1 MESVLVAQR
10 GQARAEADE
19 RRRQLLESGPGRCGG
34 AAGGGAISAISTGD
48 GAGAAGGTAGGG
60 AAGVRSAACACGEA
74 MGALHERGEKLQTLQ
89 TSMASLAS
97 EAETLYGTARKIR
110 ERSEHNSKWLP
121 F

>member
-34 AAGGGAISAISTGD
+34 AAGGGAISTGD
-48 GAGAAGGTAGGG
+48 GAGAAGGTRTACGG
-60 AAGVRSAACACGEA
+60 AAVVHSAACACGET

-89 TSMASLAS
+89 TSMASMAS

>member
-19 RRRQLLESGPGRCGG
+19 RRRQLLESGPGQCGG
-34 AAGGGAISAISTGD
+34 AAGGGAISTGD

-60 AAGVRSAACACGEA
+60 AAGVHSAACACGEA

-89 TSMASLAS
+89 TGMAAMAS
-97 EAETLYGTARKIR
+97 EAETLYDTARKIR

>member
-19 RRRQLLESGPGRCGG
+19 RRRQLLESGPGWRGG
-34 AAGGGAISAISTGD
+34 AAGAAGAADAAGGGAGS
-48 GAGAAGGTAGGG
+48 AGGTAGGG
-60 AAGVRSAACACGEA
+60 AAGVHSAACVCGET

-89 TSMASLAS
+89 TSMASMAS
-97 EAETLYGTARKIR
+97 EAETLYDTARKIR

>member
-1 MESVLVAQR
+1 MKSVLVAQR

-34 AAGGGAISAISTGD
+34 AAGGGAISTGD

-60 AAGVRSAACACGEA
+60 AAGVHSAACACGEA

-89 TSMASLAS
+89 TSMASMAS
-97 EAETLYGTARKIR
+97 EAETLYDTARKIR

>member
-34 AAGGGAISAISTGD
+34 AAGGGAISTGD

-60 AAGVRSAACACGEA
+60 AAGVHSAACVCGEA

-89 TSMASLAS
+89 TGMAAMAS
-97 EAETLYGTARKIR
+97 EAETLYDTARKIR